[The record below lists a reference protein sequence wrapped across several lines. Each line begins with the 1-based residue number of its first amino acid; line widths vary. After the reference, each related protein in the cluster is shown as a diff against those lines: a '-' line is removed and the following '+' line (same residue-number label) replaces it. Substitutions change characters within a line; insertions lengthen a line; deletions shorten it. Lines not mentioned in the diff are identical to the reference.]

1 MKRFDGNREHRS
13 RRLWKT
19 ISFLLVMAMVFTTVT
34 IQWPS
39 PAQASGTSVYLNGS
53 GGSDSADGSSE
64 AAAVQSFGRAK
75 ALAGGS
81 GEILVCGT
89 VYTSGDTTWSLPG
102 GVSLRRAPGFSG
114 AIVNISG
121 TLTLKNIS
129 LSSGD
134 ISGSGSIAGEDK
146 TEPTKEPTAE
156 PTKEPTAEPT
166 KEPTAEPTKEPT
178 AEPTKEP
185 TAEPT
190 KEPTAE
196 PSKEPTKEPTAEPS
210 EEPTKEPTAEPS
222 EEPTKEPTAEPSKEP
237 TKEPTAEPSAE
248 PTKEPTAEPSEEP
261 TKEPTAEPS
270 EEPTKEP
277 TKEPTAEPSEEPTK
291 EPTAEPSEEPTKEP
305 TAEPS
310 EEPTKEPTAEPSE
323 EPTKEPTKEPTA
335 EPSEEPTKEPTKEP
349 EKESGPLENL
359 QVSAG
364 NEEDVQTILEAYQWY
379 EGCTEDEQSMVPQ
392 DLVIRLKKA
401 QSACKVYNRTS
412 NGITVSGEFPWY
424 VQFRVTQ
431 GSQDANFDLGD
442 LLGSY
447 DMELWN
453 LLEDE
458 PYDLNGTPV
467 TVTIPVSDAD
477 KYEKISVIH
486 YLEDGSYEVLTPEVL
501 DGAIRFTTTSFS
513 PYSVAGE
520 GRIAG
525 STVLVGP
532 GDAIYNQS
540 GGSSQ
545 SGSTSTGSNQ
555 QVSSVGASHSQSAS
569 GSGSSSVVRPQN
581 SGGSSSSSSYDSDS
595 RSTSDSERSNTRTA
609 SSVRTDDPNNL
620 TPYLVV
626 VVVAAA
632 LIIILI
638 VAGTISARRK
648 RRK

>member
-75 ALAGGS
+75 ELAGGS

-146 TEPTKEPTAE
+146 TEPSEE
-156 PTKEPTAEPT
+156 PTKEPTTEPT

-196 PSKEPTKEPTAEPS
+196 PS
-210 EEPTKEPTAEPS
+210 
-222 EEPTKEPTAEPSKEP
+222 
-237 TKEPTAEPSAE
+237 AE

-261 TKEPTAEPS
+261 TK
-270 EEPTKEP
+270 K
-277 TKEPTAEPSEEPTK
+277 
-291 EPTAEPSEEPTKEP
+291 P

>member
-75 ALAGGS
+75 ELAGGS

-156 PTKEPTAEPT
+156 PTKEPT

-178 AEPTKEP
+178 KEP
-185 TAEPT
+185 TAEPSKEPT

-222 EEPTKEPTAEPSKEP
+222 K
-237 TKEPTAEPSAE
+237 
-248 PTKEPTAEPSEEP
+248 
-261 TKEPTAEPS
+261 
-270 EEPTKEP
+270 
-277 TKEPTAEPSEEPTK
+277 EPTK

-335 EPSEEPTKEPTKEP
+335 EPSAEPTKEPTKEP

-540 GGSSQ
+540 G

>member
-1 MKRFDGNREHRS
+1 MKRFDGNREHGS

-75 ALAGGS
+75 ELAGGS

-146 TEPTKEPTAE
+146 TEPSEEPTKE
-156 PTKEPTAEPT
+156 PTKEPTA
-166 KEPTAEPTKEPT
+166 EPTAEPTKEPT

-196 PSKEPTKEPTAEPS
+196 PS
-210 EEPTKEPTAEPS
+210 EEPT
-222 EEPTKEPTAEPSKEP
+222 KEP
-237 TKEPTAEPSAE
+237 TKEPTAEPSA
-248 PTKEPTAEPSEEP
+248 
-261 TKEPTAEPS
+261 
-270 EEPTKEP
+270 EP

-310 EEPTKEPTAEPSE
+310 EEPTKEPTAEPTAEPSEEPTKEPTAEPGE

>member
-75 ALAGGS
+75 ELAGGS

-166 KEPTAEPTKEPT
+166 KEPTKEPTAEPTKEPTKEPT

-185 TAEPT
+185 TA
-190 KEPTAE
+190 
-196 PSKEPTKEPTAEPS
+196 
-210 EEPTKEPTAEPS
+210 
-222 EEPTKEPTAEPSKEP
+222 
-237 TKEPTAEPSAE
+237 
-248 PTKEPTAEPSEEP
+248 EP

-323 EPTKEPTKEPTA
+323 EPTKEPTAEPSEEPTKEPTAEPTA

>member
-75 ALAGGS
+75 ELAGGS

-166 KEPTAEPTKEPT
+166 KEPTKEPT

-185 TAEPT
+185 TA
-190 KEPTAE
+190 
-196 PSKEPTKEPTAEPS
+196 
-210 EEPTKEPTAEPS
+210 
-222 EEPTKEPTAEPSKEP
+222 
-237 TKEPTAEPSAE
+237 
-248 PTKEPTAEPSEEP
+248 EP

-291 EPTAEPSEEPTKEP
+291 EPTAEPSAEPTKEPTAEPSEEPTKEPTAEP

>member
-75 ALAGGS
+75 ELAGGS

-102 GVSLRRAPGFSG
+102 DVSLRRAPGFSG

-146 TEPTKEPTAE
+146 TEPSEEPTKE
-156 PTKEPTAEPT
+156 PTKEPTA
-166 KEPTAEPTKEPT
+166 EPTAEPTKEPT

-210 EEPTKEPTAEPS
+210 EEPTKEPT
-222 EEPTKEPTAEPSKEP
+222 
-237 TKEPTAEPSAE
+237 
-248 PTKEPTAEPSEEP
+248 KEPTAEPSEEP

-270 EEPTKEP
+270 EEPTK
-277 TKEPTAEPSEEPTK
+277 
-291 EPTAEPSEEPTKEP
+291 EPTKEP

>member
-75 ALAGGS
+75 ELAGGS

-196 PSKEPTKEPTAEPS
+196 PS
-210 EEPTKEPTAEPS
+210 
-222 EEPTKEPTAEPSKEP
+222 
-237 TKEPTAEPSAE
+237 
-248 PTKEPTAEPSEEP
+248 
-261 TKEPTAEPS
+261 

-277 TKEPTAEPSEEPTK
+277 TKEPTAEPSKEPTK

>member
-75 ALAGGS
+75 ELAGGS

-156 PTKEPTAEPT
+156 PTKEPTA
-166 KEPTAEPTKEPT
+166 
-178 AEPTKEP
+178 
-185 TAEPT
+185 
-190 KEPTAE
+190 
-196 PSKEPTKEPTAEPS
+196 
-210 EEPTKEPTAEPS
+210 
-222 EEPTKEPTAEPSKEP
+222 
-237 TKEPTAEPSAE
+237 
-248 PTKEPTAEPSEEP
+248 
-261 TKEPTAEPS
+261 
-270 EEPTKEP
+270 
-277 TKEPTAEPSEEPTK
+277 
-291 EPTAEPSEEPTKEP
+291 
-305 TAEPS
+305 
-310 EEPTKEPTAEPSE
+310 

>member
-75 ALAGGS
+75 ELAGGS

-146 TEPTKEPTAE
+146 TEPTKEPTKE
-156 PTKEPTAEPT
+156 PTAEPTAEPT

-178 AEPTKEP
+178 KEPTAEP

-196 PSKEPTKEPTAEPS
+196 PNK
-210 EEPTKEPTAEPS
+210 
-222 EEPTKEPTAEPSKEP
+222 
-237 TKEPTAEPSAE
+237 E

-277 TKEPTAEPSEEPTK
+277 TKEPTAEPSE
-291 EPTAEPSEEPTKEP
+291 
-305 TAEPS
+305 
-310 EEPTKEPTAEPSE
+310 
-323 EPTKEPTKEPTA
+323 EPTKEPTA

>member
-75 ALAGGS
+75 ELAGGS

-89 VYTSGDTTWSLPG
+89 VYTLGDTTWSLPG

-146 TEPTKEPTAE
+146 TEPSEE
-156 PTKEPTAEPT
+156 PTKEPTTEPT

-196 PSKEPTKEPTAEPS
+196 PSEEPTKEPTKEPTAEPS

-222 EEPTKEPTAEPSKEP
+222 K
-237 TKEPTAEPSAE
+237 
-248 PTKEPTAEPSEEP
+248 
-261 TKEPTAEPS
+261 
-270 EEPTKEP
+270 
-277 TKEPTAEPSEEPTK
+277 EPTK

>member
-75 ALAGGS
+75 ELAGGS

-146 TEPTKEPTAE
+146 TEPSEEPTKE
-156 PTKEPTAEPT
+156 PTKEPTA
-166 KEPTAEPTKEPT
+166 
-178 AEPTKEP
+178 EP

-196 PSKEPTKEPTAEPS
+196 PSK
-210 EEPTKEPTAEPS
+210 
-222 EEPTKEPTAEPSKEP
+222 
-237 TKEPTAEPSAE
+237 E

-291 EPTAEPSEEPTKEP
+291 EPTAEPSAEPTKEPTAEPSAEPTKEP

-323 EPTKEPTKEPTA
+323 EPTKEPTAEPSEEPMKEPTKEPTA
-335 EPSEEPTKEPTKEP
+335 EPSAEPTKEPTKEP

>member
-75 ALAGGS
+75 ELAGGS

-146 TEPTKEPTAE
+146 TEPTKEPT
-156 PTKEPTAEPT
+156 KEPTT
-166 KEPTAEPTKEPT
+166 EPTKEPT

-196 PSKEPTKEPTAEPS
+196 PSA
-210 EEPTKEPTAEPS
+210 
-222 EEPTKEPTAEPSKEP
+222 
-237 TKEPTAEPSAE
+237 
-248 PTKEPTAEPSEEP
+248 
-261 TKEPTAEPS
+261 
-270 EEPTKEP
+270 
-277 TKEPTAEPSEEPTK
+277 EPTK

>member
-75 ALAGGS
+75 ELAGGS

-146 TEPTKEPTAE
+146 TEPSEEPTKEPTMEPTKEPTAEPTKE

-166 KEPTAEPTKEPT
+166 KEPTAEPSEEPT
-178 AEPTKEP
+178 AEPTAEP
-185 TAEPT
+185 SEEPT

-222 EEPTKEPTAEPSKEP
+222 K
-237 TKEPTAEPSAE
+237 
-248 PTKEPTAEPSEEP
+248 
-261 TKEPTAEPS
+261 
-270 EEPTKEP
+270 
-277 TKEPTAEPSEEPTK
+277 EPTK

-335 EPSEEPTKEPTKEP
+335 EPSAEPTKEPTKEP

-540 GGSSQ
+540 GGSSK

>member
-75 ALAGGS
+75 ELAGGS

-146 TEPTKEPTAE
+146 TEPSEEPTKEPTTE

-178 AEPTKEP
+178 AEPT
-185 TAEPT
+185 A
-190 KEPTAE
+190 
-196 PSKEPTKEPTAEPS
+196 
-210 EEPTKEPTAEPS
+210 
-222 EEPTKEPTAEPSKEP
+222 EP

-270 EEPTKEP
+270 EEPM
-277 TKEPTAEPSEEPTK
+277 
-291 EPTAEPSEEPTKEP
+291 
-305 TAEPS
+305 
-310 EEPTKEPTAEPSE
+310 
-323 EPTKEPTKEPTA
+323 KEPTKEPTA

-540 GGSSQ
+540 G

>member
-75 ALAGGS
+75 ELAGGS

-166 KEPTAEPTKEPT
+166 KEPTKEPTAEPTKEPT

-185 TAEPT
+185 TAEPSEEPT

-222 EEPTKEPTAEPSKEP
+222 A
-237 TKEPTAEPSAE
+237 
-248 PTKEPTAEPSEEP
+248 EP

-277 TKEPTAEPSEEPTK
+277 TKEPTAEPS
-291 EPTAEPSEEPTKEP
+291 A
-305 TAEPS
+305 
-310 EEPTKEPTAEPSE
+310 
-323 EPTKEPTKEPTA
+323 
-335 EPSEEPTKEPTKEP
+335 EPTKEPTKEP

>member
-75 ALAGGS
+75 ELAGGS

-156 PTKEPTAEPT
+156 PTKEPT

-196 PSKEPTKEPTAEPS
+196 PS
-210 EEPTKEPTAEPS
+210 
-222 EEPTKEPTAEPSKEP
+222 
-237 TKEPTAEPSAE
+237 
-248 PTKEPTAEPSEEP
+248 
-261 TKEPTAEPS
+261 

-277 TKEPTAEPSEEPTK
+277 TKEPTAEPSKEPTK

>member
-75 ALAGGS
+75 ELAGGS

-146 TEPTKEPTAE
+146 TEPSEEPTKEPTKEPTAEPTAE

-166 KEPTAEPTKEPT
+166 KEPTA
-178 AEPTKEP
+178 
-185 TAEPT
+185 
-190 KEPTAE
+190 
-196 PSKEPTKEPTAEPS
+196 
-210 EEPTKEPTAEPS
+210 
-222 EEPTKEPTAEPSKEP
+222 
-237 TKEPTAEPSAE
+237 
-248 PTKEPTAEPSEEP
+248 EP

-305 TAEPS
+305 T
-310 EEPTKEPTAEPSE
+310 KEPTAEPG
-323 EPTKEPTKEPTA
+323 
-335 EPSEEPTKEPTKEP
+335 EEPTKEPTKEP

>member
-75 ALAGGS
+75 ELAGGS

-190 KEPTAE
+190 KDPTAE
-196 PSKEPTKEPTAEPS
+196 PSEEPTKEPTAEPS

-237 TKEPTAEPSAE
+237 TKEPTAEPSA
-248 PTKEPTAEPSEEP
+248 
-261 TKEPTAEPS
+261 
-270 EEPTKEP
+270 
-277 TKEPTAEPSEEPTK
+277 
-291 EPTAEPSEEPTKEP
+291 EPTKEP

>member
-34 IQWPS
+34 IQWPF

-75 ALAGGS
+75 ELAGGS

-222 EEPTKEPTAEPSKEP
+222 EEPTKEPTAEPSE
-237 TKEPTAEPSAE
+237 
-248 PTKEPTAEPSEEP
+248 
-261 TKEPTAEPS
+261 
-270 EEPTKEP
+270 EP

>member
-75 ALAGGS
+75 ELAGGS

-166 KEPTAEPTKEPT
+166 KEPTKEPT

-196 PSKEPTKEPTAEPS
+196 PSEEPTKEPTKEPTAEPS
-210 EEPTKEPTAEPS
+210 
-222 EEPTKEPTAEPSKEP
+222 
-237 TKEPTAEPSAE
+237 
-248 PTKEPTAEPSEEP
+248 
-261 TKEPTAEPS
+261 
-270 EEPTKEP
+270 KEP

-310 EEPTKEPTAEPSE
+310 EEPTKEPTAEPSAEPTKEPTAEPSE

-335 EPSEEPTKEPTKEP
+335 EPSAEPTKEPTKEP

>member
-75 ALAGGS
+75 ELAGGS

-196 PSKEPTKEPTAEPS
+196 PSE
-210 EEPTKEPTAEPS
+210 
-222 EEPTKEPTAEPSKEP
+222 EP

-270 EEPTKEP
+270 K
-277 TKEPTAEPSEEPTK
+277 EPTK

>member
-75 ALAGGS
+75 ELAGGS

-146 TEPTKEPTAE
+146 TEP
-156 PTKEPTAEPT
+156 
-166 KEPTAEPTKEPT
+166 
-178 AEPTKEP
+178 
-185 TAEPT
+185 
-190 KEPTAE
+190 
-196 PSKEPTKEPTAEPS
+196 
-210 EEPTKEPTAEPS
+210 
-222 EEPTKEPTAEPSKEP
+222 
-237 TKEPTAEPSAE
+237 
-248 PTKEPTAEPSEEP
+248 
-261 TKEPTAEPS
+261 S

-277 TKEPTAEPSEEPTK
+277 TKEPTAEPSE
-291 EPTAEPSEEPTKEP
+291 
-305 TAEPS
+305 
-310 EEPTKEPTAEPSE
+310 
-323 EPTKEPTKEPTA
+323 EPTKEPTA

-648 RRK
+648 HRK

>member
-75 ALAGGS
+75 ELAGGS

-146 TEPTKEPTAE
+146 TEPSEEPTKEPTKEPTA
-156 PTKEPTAEPT
+156 EPTAEPT

-196 PSKEPTKEPTAEPS
+196 PS
-210 EEPTKEPTAEPS
+210 EEPT
-222 EEPTKEPTAEPSKEP
+222 KEP

-270 EEPTKEP
+270 AEP

-291 EPTAEPSEEPTKEP
+291 EPTAEP

-310 EEPTKEPTAEPSE
+310 EEPTKEPTAEPGE

-540 GGSSQ
+540 G

>member
-1 MKRFDGNREHRS
+1 
-13 RRLWKT
+13 
-19 ISFLLVMAMVFTTVT
+19 MA
-34 IQWPS
+34 
-39 PAQASGTSVYLNGS
+39 AGS
-53 GGSDSADGSSE
+53 
-64 AAAVQSFGRAK
+64 
-75 ALAGGS
+75 
-81 GEILVCGT
+81 
-89 VYTSGDTTWSLPG
+89 
-102 GVSLRRAPGFSG
+102 
-114 AIVNISG
+114 
-121 TLTLKNIS
+121 
-129 LSSGD
+129 
-134 ISGSGSIAGEDK
+134 
-146 TEPTKEPTAE
+146 
-156 PTKEPTAEPT
+156 
-166 KEPTAEPTKEPT
+166 
-178 AEPTKEP
+178 
-185 TAEPT
+185 
-190 KEPTAE
+190 
-196 PSKEPTKEPTAEPS
+196 
-210 EEPTKEPTAEPS
+210 
-222 EEPTKEPTAEPSKEP
+222 
-237 TKEPTAEPSAE
+237 
-248 PTKEPTAEPSEEP
+248 
-261 TKEPTAEPS
+261 
-270 EEPTKEP
+270 
-277 TKEPTAEPSEEPTK
+277 
-291 EPTAEPSEEPTKEP
+291 
-305 TAEPS
+305 
-310 EEPTKEPTAEPSE
+310 
-323 EPTKEPTKEPTA
+323 
-335 EPSEEPTKEPTKEP
+335 
-349 EKESGPLENL
+349 
-359 QVSAG
+359 
-364 NEEDVQTILEAYQWY
+364 EEDVQAILEAYQWY

-453 LLEDE
+453 LLEDA

-513 PYSVAGE
+513 PYSVTGE

-540 GGSSQ
+540 AGSSQ
-545 SGSTSTGSNQ
+545 SGSASAGSSNQ
-555 QVSSVGASHSQSAS
+555 QVSSGSGASDSQSS
-569 GSGSSSVVRPQN
+569 SSGSSASVVRPQN
-581 SGGSSSSSSYDSDS
+581 SGSSSSSASYDSGS
-595 RSTSDSERSNTRTA
+595 RSTSDSGRSNTRTA

-638 VAGTISARRK
+638 AAGTISARRK

>member
-75 ALAGGS
+75 ELAGGS

-166 KEPTAEPTKEPT
+166 KEPTKEPTAEPTKEPT

-185 TAEPT
+185 TAEPSEEPT

-222 EEPTKEPTAEPSKEP
+222 
-237 TKEPTAEPSAE
+237 AE
-248 PTKEPTAEPSEEP
+248 PTKEPAAEPSEE
-261 TKEPTAEPS
+261 S
-270 EEPTKEP
+270 
-277 TKEPTAEPSEEPTK
+277 
-291 EPTAEPSEEPTKEP
+291 
-305 TAEPS
+305 
-310 EEPTKEPTAEPSE
+310 
-323 EPTKEPTKEPTA
+323 TKEPTKEPTA

-595 RSTSDSERSNTRTA
+595 RSTSDSERSSTRTA

>member
-75 ALAGGS
+75 ELAGGS

-146 TEPTKEPTAE
+146 TEPSEEPTKEPTKEPTAEPTAE

-178 AEPTKEP
+178 A
-185 TAEPT
+185 
-190 KEPTAE
+190 
-196 PSKEPTKEPTAEPS
+196 
-210 EEPTKEPTAEPS
+210 
-222 EEPTKEPTAEPSKEP
+222 
-237 TKEPTAEPSAE
+237 
-248 PTKEPTAEPSEEP
+248 EP

-310 EEPTKEPTAEPSE
+310 EEPTKEPTAEPTAEPSEEPTKEPTAEPGE

-540 GGSSQ
+540 G

>member
-75 ALAGGS
+75 ELAGGS

-146 TEPTKEPTAE
+146 TEPSEEPTKEPTKEPTA
-156 PTKEPTAEPT
+156 EPTAEPT

-196 PSKEPTKEPTAEPS
+196 PSA
-210 EEPTKEPTAEPS
+210 
-222 EEPTKEPTAEPSKEP
+222 
-237 TKEPTAEPSAE
+237 
-248 PTKEPTAEPSEEP
+248 
-261 TKEPTAEPS
+261 
-270 EEPTKEP
+270 EP

-310 EEPTKEPTAEPSE
+310 EEPTKEPTAEPTAEPSEEPTKEPTAEPGE

-540 GGSSQ
+540 G

>member
-75 ALAGGS
+75 ELAGGS

-102 GVSLRRAPGFSG
+102 DVSLRRAPGFSG

-146 TEPTKEPTAE
+146 TEPSEEPTKE
-156 PTKEPTAEPT
+156 PTKEPTA
-166 KEPTAEPTKEPT
+166 EPTAEPTKEPT

-196 PSKEPTKEPTAEPS
+196 PSEEPTKEPTKEPTAEPS
-210 EEPTKEPTAEPS
+210 K
-222 EEPTKEPTAEPSKEP
+222 
-237 TKEPTAEPSAE
+237 
-248 PTKEPTAEPSEEP
+248 EP

-291 EPTAEPSEEPTKEP
+291 EPTAEPSEEPTKEPTKEP

>member
-1 MKRFDGNREHRS
+1 M
-13 RRLWKT
+13 
-19 ISFLLVMAMVFTTVT
+19 
-34 IQWPS
+34 
-39 PAQASGTSVYLNGS
+39 
-53 GGSDSADGSSE
+53 
-64 AAAVQSFGRAK
+64 
-75 ALAGGS
+75 
-81 GEILVCGT
+81 
-89 VYTSGDTTWSLPG
+89 
-102 GVSLRRAPGFSG
+102 
-114 AIVNISG
+114 
-121 TLTLKNIS
+121 
-129 LSSGD
+129 
-134 ISGSGSIAGEDK
+134 
-146 TEPTKEPTAE
+146 
-156 PTKEPTAEPT
+156 
-166 KEPTAEPTKEPT
+166 
-178 AEPTKEP
+178 
-185 TAEPT
+185 
-190 KEPTAE
+190 
-196 PSKEPTKEPTAEPS
+196 
-210 EEPTKEPTAEPS
+210 
-222 EEPTKEPTAEPSKEP
+222 
-237 TKEPTAEPSAE
+237 
-248 PTKEPTAEPSEEP
+248 
-261 TKEPTAEPS
+261 
-270 EEPTKEP
+270 
-277 TKEPTAEPSEEPTK
+277 
-291 EPTAEPSEEPTKEP
+291 
-305 TAEPS
+305 
-310 EEPTKEPTAEPSE
+310 
-323 EPTKEPTKEPTA
+323 
-335 EPSEEPTKEPTKEP
+335 
-349 EKESGPLENL
+349 
-359 QVSAG
+359 SAG

-540 GGSSQ
+540 GGSSK

>member
-75 ALAGGS
+75 ELAGGS

-146 TEPTKEPTAE
+146 TEPSEEPTKEPTTE

-178 AEPTKEP
+178 AEPTAEPTKEP
-185 TAEPT
+185 TAEPSAEPT
-190 KEPTAE
+190 KEPTAEPSAEPTAE

-210 EEPTKEPTAEPS
+210 A
-222 EEPTKEPTAEPSKEP
+222 EP

-277 TKEPTAEPSEEPTK
+277 TAEPSEEPM
-291 EPTAEPSEEPTKEP
+291 
-305 TAEPS
+305 
-310 EEPTKEPTAEPSE
+310 
-323 EPTKEPTKEPTA
+323 KEPTKEPTA

>member
-34 IQWPS
+34 IQWPF

-75 ALAGGS
+75 ELAGGS

-196 PSKEPTKEPTAEPS
+196 PS
-210 EEPTKEPTAEPS
+210 EEPTK
-222 EEPTKEPTAEPSKEP
+222 
-237 TKEPTAEPSAE
+237 
-248 PTKEPTAEPSEEP
+248 
-261 TKEPTAEPS
+261 
-270 EEPTKEP
+270 
-277 TKEPTAEPSEEPTK
+277 
-291 EPTAEPSEEPTKEP
+291 EPTKEP

-626 VVVAAA
+626 VVVAVA

>member
-75 ALAGGS
+75 ELAGGS

-146 TEPTKEPTAE
+146 TEPSEEPTKEPTKEPTA
-156 PTKEPTAEPT
+156 EPTAEPT

-196 PSKEPTKEPTAEPS
+196 PS
-210 EEPTKEPTAEPS
+210 EEPT
-222 EEPTKEPTAEPSKEP
+222 KEP
-237 TKEPTAEPSAE
+237 TKEPTAEPSA
-248 PTKEPTAEPSEEP
+248 
-261 TKEPTAEPS
+261 
-270 EEPTKEP
+270 EP

-310 EEPTKEPTAEPSE
+310 EEPTKEPTAEPTAEPSEEPTKEPTAEPGE

-540 GGSSQ
+540 G

>member
-75 ALAGGS
+75 ELAGGS

-146 TEPTKEPTAE
+146 TEPSEEPTKEPTTEPTKEPTAEPTKEPTAEPTKE

-178 AEPTKEP
+178 AEPSE
-185 TAEPT
+185 EPT

-222 EEPTKEPTAEPSKEP
+222 K
-237 TKEPTAEPSAE
+237 
-248 PTKEPTAEPSEEP
+248 
-261 TKEPTAEPS
+261 
-270 EEPTKEP
+270 
-277 TKEPTAEPSEEPTK
+277 EPTK

>member
-75 ALAGGS
+75 ELAGGS

-102 GVSLRRAPGFSG
+102 DVSLRRAPGFSG

-146 TEPTKEPTAE
+146 TEPSEEPTKE
-156 PTKEPTAEPT
+156 PTKEPTA
-166 KEPTAEPTKEPT
+166 EPTAEPTKEPT

-196 PSKEPTKEPTAEPS
+196 PS
-210 EEPTKEPTAEPS
+210 EEPTK
-222 EEPTKEPTAEPSKEP
+222 
-237 TKEPTAEPSAE
+237 
-248 PTKEPTAEPSEEP
+248 
-261 TKEPTAEPS
+261 
-270 EEPTKEP
+270 
-277 TKEPTAEPSEEPTK
+277 
-291 EPTAEPSEEPTKEP
+291 EPTKEP

>member
-75 ALAGGS
+75 ELAGGS

-146 TEPTKEPTAE
+146 TEPSEE
-156 PTKEPTAEPT
+156 PTKEPTMEPT

-196 PSKEPTKEPTAEPS
+196 PS
-210 EEPTKEPTAEPS
+210 
-222 EEPTKEPTAEPSKEP
+222 
-237 TKEPTAEPSAE
+237 AE
-248 PTKEPTAEPSEEP
+248 PTKEPAAEPSEE
-261 TKEPTAEPS
+261 S
-270 EEPTKEP
+270 
-277 TKEPTAEPSEEPTK
+277 
-291 EPTAEPSEEPTKEP
+291 
-305 TAEPS
+305 
-310 EEPTKEPTAEPSE
+310 
-323 EPTKEPTKEPTA
+323 TKEPTKEPTA

>member
-75 ALAGGS
+75 ELAGGS

-166 KEPTAEPTKEPT
+166 KEPTKEPTAEPTKEPTAEPTKEPTKEPTAEPTKEPT

-185 TAEPT
+185 TAEPSEEPT

-222 EEPTKEPTAEPSKEP
+222 
-237 TKEPTAEPSAE
+237 AE
-248 PTKEPTAEPSEEP
+248 PTKEPAAEPSEE
-261 TKEPTAEPS
+261 S
-270 EEPTKEP
+270 
-277 TKEPTAEPSEEPTK
+277 
-291 EPTAEPSEEPTKEP
+291 
-305 TAEPS
+305 
-310 EEPTKEPTAEPSE
+310 
-323 EPTKEPTKEPTA
+323 TKEPTKEPTA

-595 RSTSDSERSNTRTA
+595 RSTSDSERSSTRTA

>member
-75 ALAGGS
+75 ELAGGS

-166 KEPTAEPTKEPT
+166 KEPT
-178 AEPTKEP
+178 
-185 TAEPT
+185 

-222 EEPTKEPTAEPSKEP
+222 EEPTKEPTAEPSK
-237 TKEPTAEPSAE
+237 
-248 PTKEPTAEPSEEP
+248 
-261 TKEPTAEPS
+261 
-270 EEPTKEP
+270 
-277 TKEPTAEPSEEPTK
+277 EPTK

>member
-75 ALAGGS
+75 ELAGGS

-178 AEPTKEP
+178 AEP
-185 TAEPT
+185 
-190 KEPTAE
+190 
-196 PSKEPTKEPTAEPS
+196 
-210 EEPTKEPTAEPS
+210 
-222 EEPTKEPTAEPSKEP
+222 
-237 TKEPTAEPSAE
+237 SAE

-270 EEPTKEP
+270 AEPTKEP
-277 TKEPTAEPSEEPTK
+277 AAEPSEE
-291 EPTAEPSEEPTKEP
+291 S
-305 TAEPS
+305 
-310 EEPTKEPTAEPSE
+310 
-323 EPTKEPTKEPTA
+323 TKEPTKEPTA

>member
-75 ALAGGS
+75 ELAGGS

-166 KEPTAEPTKEPT
+166 KEPTKEPT

-185 TAEPT
+185 TA
-190 KEPTAE
+190 
-196 PSKEPTKEPTAEPS
+196 
-210 EEPTKEPTAEPS
+210 
-222 EEPTKEPTAEPSKEP
+222 
-237 TKEPTAEPSAE
+237 
-248 PTKEPTAEPSEEP
+248 EP

-277 TKEPTAEPSEEPTK
+277 TKEPTAEPSKEPTK

-335 EPSEEPTKEPTKEP
+335 EPNEEPTKEPTKEP

>member
-75 ALAGGS
+75 ELAGGS

-146 TEPTKEPTAE
+146 TEPSEEPTKEPTME

-166 KEPTAEPTKEPT
+166 KEPTA
-178 AEPTKEP
+178 
-185 TAEPT
+185 
-190 KEPTAE
+190 
-196 PSKEPTKEPTAEPS
+196 
-210 EEPTKEPTAEPS
+210 
-222 EEPTKEPTAEPSKEP
+222 EP

-270 EEPTKEP
+270 K
-277 TKEPTAEPSEEPTK
+277 EPTK